1 MTDYYKYFNFW
12 NAEKIIGQA
21 LNEDIGKGDVTSDLF
36 IKPDSNSKAELLL
49 KENGIV
55 AGLEIFKFVF
65 GLIDDKINIKQLK
78 PEGKYLK
85 KKTVLATL
93 EGNTKNLLKGERVA
107 LNILQRMSGIA
118 TGVGEMKRKLGN
130 NKIKIIDTR
139 KTTPNFRIFEKLAV
153 KIGGGDNHR
162 FGLYDMILIKD
173 NHIEAN
179 GGIENVLEKIKKIR
193 AKTELKIEIEVKT
206 LNQLKTVLS
215 KGKGLVDIIMLDNF
229 GIPGV
234 KKAIDMNKRKLK
246 LEISGG
252 VNIINISRYKKI
264 IGVDYISVGSVTHS
278 VKSLDIALNFIT

>member
-234 KKAIDMNKRKLK
+234 KKAIDMNKRKFK